1 MGANRREFLKLAG
14 AAGAAAIA
22 GAQSADAAPVRRIS
36 GDWLGMLTDLS
47 LCIGCRQCEWACRK
61 ANGLAPDEPVILEH
75 LADAYIALGDLVS
88 ARIYYLRAIHFSKDE
103 EQIKSLME

>member
-61 ANGLAPDEPVILEH
+61 ANGLAPERRVGSATSAGVTVPVDDIIGVMT
-75 LADAYIALGDLVS
+75 AS
-88 ARIYYLRAIHFSKDE
+88 TTPARTS
-103 EQIKSLME
+103 